1 MLLAIEQRAPDTF
14 ERAALR
20 WLAGLCPKSRRVCL
34 EDAVVAAAAL
44 EQLPALGA
52 LQTLAALCQRL
63 GERAAA
69 VFAGPLSRWQAEH
82 VLAGIAARMNEV
94 GSGFTRRN
102 ADRLLQGRSAP
113 GRAQHTTFTF
123 LGYAFRARGRAALMA
138 GTSPAS

>member
-44 EQLPALGA
+44 EQFPALGA

-94 GSGFTRRN
+94 GLRLHPEQTRIVYCKDDRRRAEHSTPPSPSSGTPS
-102 ADRLLQGRSAP
+102 GH
-113 GRAQHTTFTF
+113 G
-123 LGYAFRARGRAALMA
+123 GRAALMA
-138 GTSPAS
+138 GTSPA